1 MQITQKDWEKYFPF
15 DKPRQV
21 QINAINFILDAF
33 INQHK
38 TFAVTD
44 CATGVGKSA
53 IAITVSKYLQNRAKS
68 EVNYHAGTWFLTTQK
83 TLQDQYISDFGGEDH
98 FAMKS
103 IKSSTSYICCMH
115 TDDPPPQITCGE
127 VHRLMRVNEIFKTLY
142 KPCIG
147 GCAYRKDKQT
157 FLQALNSVTNFSYFF
172 AESQYAGHIQPRE
185 LLVCD
190 EAHTVQSQ
198 LSSHVEIS
206 ISERFANQQ
215 LDLKM
220 PSEFKDVDEAF
231 NWVKTKYLTSL
242 KLKVAEVAKTLEN
255 MSDAAKKIKSF
266 QDFARRHDL
275 LDKHMCKVNRLIKL
289 YTSENWV
296 LNVIPPFERSL
307 RKLEFKPVDVSP
319 FAFDHLFSYG
329 KHVLLMSATILDVAT
344 FCKTLGIDKNEVAY
358 INIPSPFAT
367 KNRQV
372 YIMNVG
378 SMSRAC
384 IETTLPI
391 MAQAVK
397 EIINQHKTEKG
408 IIHTTN
414 FRIAKYLI
422 ENIGDPRLITHDATN
437 RNLILKLHA
446 ECKRPSIIVSPSMM
460 EGVDLRDD
468 QSRFQIITKLPYP
481 YLGDRVVQKRMK
493 LDPSWYQYATLM
505 LIIQALGRSVRNE
518 NDYAISYIL
527 DSDWNKF
534 YHMTKKMMPQDFL
547 NCLHM

>member
-15 DKPRQV
+15 EKPRQE
-21 QINAINFILDAF
+21 QITAINFILDAF
-33 INQHK
+33 INKNKHYV
-38 TFAVTD
+38 AAD
-44 CATGVGKSA
+44 LATGIGKSA
-53 IAITVSKYLQNRAKS
+53 IAVTVSKYLQSYTKS
-68 EVNYHAGTWFLTTQK
+68 TANYHAGSWFLTTQK
-83 TLQDQYISDFGGEDH
+83 TLQEQYINDFGGSDH
-98 FAMKS
+98 LAMKS
-103 IKSSTSYICCMH
+103 IKSSTSYVCCMH
-115 TDDPPPQITCGE
+115 TEDPPPQITCGE
-127 VHRLMRVNEIFKTLY
+127 VHRLMRANDIFKSLY
-142 KPCIG
+142 KHCIG
-147 GCAYRKDKQT
+147 DCAYRKDKQI
-157 FLQALNSVTNFSYFF
+157 FLQALNSVTNFAYFF

-190 EAHTVQSQ
+190 EAHTICAS

-220 PSEFKDVDEAF
+220 PNEFKDVDDAF

-242 KLKVAEVAKTLEN
+242 KLKVAEVARTLED
-255 MSDAAKKIKSF
+255 MTDAAKKIKSF

-289 YTSENWV
+289 FTTENWV
-296 LNVIPPFERSL
+296 LNIVPPFERAL

-319 FAFDHLFSYG
+319 FTFDHLFSFG
-329 KHVLLMSATILDVAT
+329 KNILLMSATILNVDA
-344 FCKTLGIDKNEVAY
+344 FCKTLGIDRREVAY
-358 INIPSPFAT
+358 LNIPSPFAL
-367 KNRQV
+367 KNRPV
-372 YIMNVG
+372 HIMNVG

-384 IETTLPI
+384 IDTTLPI

-397 EIINQHKTEKG
+397 EIIDQHKTEKG

-422 ENIGDPRLITHDATN
+422 ENIGDPRLVTHDASN

-446 ECKRPSIIVSPSMM
+446 ECKKPSIIVSPSMM

-468 QSRFQIITKLPYP
+468 QSRFQIIAKLPYP
-481 YLGDRVVQKRMK
+481 FLGDKVVQKRMK
-493 LDPSWYQYATLM
+493 LDPNWYQYATLM

-534 YHMTKKMMPQDFL
+534 YHMTKKMMPKDFL
-547 NCLHM
+547 KCLHM